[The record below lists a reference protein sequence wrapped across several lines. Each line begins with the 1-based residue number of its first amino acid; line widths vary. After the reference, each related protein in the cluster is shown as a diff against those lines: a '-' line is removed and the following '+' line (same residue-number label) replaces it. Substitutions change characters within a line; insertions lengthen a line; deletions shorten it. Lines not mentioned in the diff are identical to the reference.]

1 MSLDEKWM
9 MLGDYVRKTI
19 RKLERKGITHA
30 EAFFTSTRTTEVAIR
45 NSEILTQNR
54 ADDDGVGFRVVIEKN
69 KVGFA
74 CTNELSEKAVLEAG
88 EKALAIAKVSSEVP
102 NFALPAEGTTS
113 KVNGLFDVEVAEVNV
128 EDVVDIAKRAI
139 DAAEEYDKRVIAKDG
154 RVVFMAG
161 WRGVVNTL
169 GVDCE
174 ERETRTALYLAGGG
188 EHDGEVTSSCSDYT
202 FKRTPN
208 LNPENLGENVAKK
221 VISMFNPKP
230 ITSFQG
236 TVIFGPEAVSYQLC
250 DVLVDALKGENVIAG
265 RSAWTRRIGEM
276 VASENLTITDSAT
289 LEGGF
294 ASRSFD
300 DEGAPSQNTVAIR
313 EGKLESFLHN
323 ATTANALKT
332 KNTGNASRF
341 PGGLDMVRMIVGNGY
356 KAKPE
361 VYPSNLVIQ
370 PGNKSKETLLA
381 EIDKGVLIEY
391 MGGFAQAGSGLISAQ
406 LSQAFYIQ
414 NGEIQ
419 HPIKGGMVSGVAFDW
434 FKQICGIGNDSKQF
448 VNSFVPSLMVGNVK
462 IIGA

>member
-1 MSLDEKWM
+1 MSSDENWVI
-9 MLGDYVRKTI
+9 LGDYVRKAI
-19 RKLERKGITHA
+19 GKLERKSVTLA
-30 EAFFTSTRTTEVAIR
+30 EAFFTCTRTTEVAIR

-54 ADDDGVGFRVVIEKN
+54 ADDAGVGFRFVVEKN

-102 NFALPAEGTTS
+102 NFALPEGGRVS
-113 KVNGLFDVEVAEVNV
+113 KVDGLFDVEVAEVNV
-128 EDVVDIAKRAI
+128 EVVDIAKRAI
-139 DAAEEYDKRVIAKDG
+139 DAAEGYDKRVIAKDG
-154 RVVFMAG
+154 RVMFMAG
-161 WRGVVNTL
+161 RRGVVNTL

-174 ERETRTALYLAGGG
+174 EQETRTALYLAGGG
-188 EHDGEVTSSCSDYT
+188 EHNGEVTSSCSDYT
-202 FKRTPN
+202 FKRAPD
-208 LNPENLGENVAKK
+208 LNPETLGENVAKK
-221 VISMFNPKP
+221 VISMFKPKP

-236 TVIFGPEAVSYQLC
+236 TVVFGPEAVSYQLC

-265 RSAWTRRIGEM
+265 RSAWTRKIGEII
-276 VASENLTITDSAT
+276 ASENLTITDNAT

-300 DEGAPSQNTVAIR
+300 DEGAPSQNTVVIR
-313 EGKLESFLHN
+313 KGKLESFLHN

-341 PGGLDMVRMIVGNGY
+341 PGGMDMIRLIVGNGY

-370 PGNKSKETLLA
+370 PGKKSKEALLA

-406 LSQAFYIQ
+406 LSQAFFIQ
-414 NGEIQ
+414 NGEI
-419 HPIKGGMVSGVAFDW
+419 HYPIKSGMISGVAFDW
-434 FKQICGIGNDSKQF
+434 FKQISEIGNDSKQF
-448 VNSFVPSLMVGNVK
+448 MNSIVPSLRVENVK